1 MEFHTNARSQTKSVS
16 LMISRTVSPVALDQF
31 CVVASRAD
39 ALVVAVVVV
48 VVVVVV
54 LLLLLMRGGR
64 RFR

>member
-31 CVVASRAD
+31 VVAPRAD
-39 ALVVAVVVV
+39 AIVVAVVVV
-48 VVVVVV
+48 V
-54 LLLLLMRGGR
+54 LLLMLPMRG